1 MARIHALAA
10 AAFAGAL
17 ILTPAIANARING
30 PRITS
35 FDFACGDLQDEGDRL
50 RAEYA
55 RTPSTS
61 PRRDEILARLR
72 EIGRTWQQIGCQ
84 AVFGSPVR
92 RVNQATH
99 GNGAQTDAGASR
111 PPVVRRVVVG
121 LGGQTTAPD

>member
-1 MARIHALAA
+1 MARIHALAI

-17 ILTPAIANARING
+17 ILAPAANARING

-35 FDFACGDLQDEGDRL
+35 FDFACGNLQDEGDRL

-99 GNGAQTDAGASR
+99 GDGAQTDEGASR
-111 PPVVRRVVVG
+111 PPVVRRVIVG
-121 LGGQTTAPD
+121 LGGQTSSPD